1 VIRFLA
7 DENFNGIIIRGL
19 LRRQPLLDLVTAAE
33 VGLGG
38 ADDPAL
44 LLWAVD
50 QTRVTLTHDARTLAG
65 FAYERVEQ
73 GLPMSGVI
81 EVGGRL
87 PIGLVIDELL
97 LIAEASSQEEWEGQV
112 IYLPL

>member
-7 DENFNGIIIRGL
+7 DENFNGIITRGL
-19 LRRQPLLDLVTAAE
+19 LRRQPLIDLVTARE

-44 LLWAVD
+44 LRWAAD
-50 QTRVTLTHDARTLAG
+50 QARVTLTHDVRTLAG
-65 FAYERVEQ
+65 FAYDYVLQ
-73 GLPMSGVI
+73 GLSMSGVI
-81 EVGGRL
+81 EVAASL
-87 PIGLVIDELL
+87 PTALVIDDLL
-97 LIAEASSQEEWEGQV
+97 LIAEASSQEEWAGQV